1 MSLID
6 LVYKIMPQLNK
17 SNSQQDKLQEG
28 VVAVQNAYDESDT
41 KKEANQKA
49 MYLVI
54 ETIQSHPDMTVEE
67 LGEFLKMIQN
77 NTDLSDN
84 SLVEIIKQMPD
95 VKSEEA
101 TVEAVRKVDLATEAI
116 TEIIQEAPVSPVTA
130 QKIAEQIPDE
140 QIQKE
145 QQAEIEKRIKEEQ
158 EQEIL
163 SELTKI
169 YNNCDEISDNKLV
182 KMIENLEIGT
192 RTEKIDEKLEHIV
205 AKRVALDC
213 MEYGGPKIPTMMRIM
228 PATDMLEANLPF
240 LTEKEYQKI
249 KSDYDEQG
257 KDYHIYG
264 TKEKKLV
271 KEKLLENIAKKVA
284 ENFDEIGDIS
294 VPQIEQL
301 QKLNEEELNLFT
313 DTVKNCCTSEKLDKN
328 DIERIKR
335 QLKGDTVDEWENLKR
350 MLEKMKPKDREIAVR
365 NFLQILKAN
374 ENKTPKQ
381 KELDEIIANIGEHI
395 KKLPNDKK
403 ISTANAIVDVLEQQ
417 QEAIDMW
424 EKNQKSGENR

>member
-145 QQAEIEKRIKEEQ
+145 QQAEIEKRIKE